1 MVVGRAAY
9 AHSATTAVV
18 ADSAAAIIR
27 EQVFLKVE
35 INEEDPDTINIQIFA
50 RQEFILFTLEL
61 PEDEELPPTCWDR
74 CCTGS
79 RDPCHACTVQRVFIT
94 KNLQRARNWGIEIVR
109 GLLFPLFSRFG
120 SEVFSTI
127 TLLIAAISVI
137 LALPTF
143 IRDAKE
149 GQLASLEIVR
159 LATSLAFL
167 FLAIFDFAYSI
178 RSCLLGRAILS
189 CCRTGRG
196 NKRKPAGKQ
205 KQTIQGCCC
214 KRPDF
219 TEINPGNV
227 VQTDK
232 AKQTKWSKVQHFF
245 TKYLLDIVRVLI
257 IEALIYPNVICD
269 ILDNASSRTYRGTAW
284 ERFIFARFVFTAAK
298 IIVLVYIVRLLVVG
312 TTVAS
317 LEKIRRG
324 GGFVEP
330 SDNVKQESKTGCFSM
345 FSEHNGKRRARKA
358 MVLEVFFLMHVFGQM
373 LTQGLMLGAIW
384 AKVEYENPNPTP
396 PGVVF
401 ISPFTWTMIVLAFVL
416 PIFGTFTFFIS
427 TYVWAQEFPLDFMIT
442 MLSALK
448 KSGIFDR
455 KKHALDHVQKIE
467 DIVKKV
473 ETDLGKRKLNIC
485 LKIFFPFY
493 TPHLSIIACLYDI
506 ILLSFAIFFF
516 LGQINPRAKYIS
528 DDMFQ
533 NVTTPAYPEV
543 IESTSLIY
551 DSGWLLFYFIGVSL
565 VNVANIVVV
574 IIGLWWMVVVPMIW
588 PLLFIII
595 CPSMCIWQAILKP
608 MIKSCKERP
617 QSYNPSR

>member
-1 MVVGRAAY
+1 M
-9 AHSATTAVV
+9 
-18 ADSAAAIIR
+18 
-27 EQVFLKVE
+27 FLKVE
-35 INEEDPDTINIQIFA
+35 INEEDPDTMNIQIFA
-50 RQEFILFTLEL
+50 RREFILFALEL

-94 KNLQRARNWGIEIVR
+94 KNLQRARNWGVEIIR

-120 SEVFSTI
+120 SEIFSTI
-127 TLLIAAISVI
+127 SLFIAAISVI

-149 GQLASLEIVR
+149 DQLASLEIVR

-167 FLAIFDFAYSI
+167 LLAIIDFVYST
-178 RSCLLGRAILS
+178 RSCLLGRAVLA
-189 CCRTGRG
+189 CCNSRSRG
-196 NKRKPAGKQ
+196 QKRKPATGRQ

-214 KRPDF
+214 KRPADF
-219 TEINPGNV
+219 TEINPGNI

-232 AKQTKWSKVQHFF
+232 KEQTKWSKVSDFF

-284 ERFIFARFVFTAAK
+284 ERFIFARFIFTAAK
-298 IIVLVYIVRLLVVG
+298 VIVLVYIVRLLVVG
-312 TTVAS
+312 TTVVS

-324 GGFVEP
+324 GGFVVP
-330 SDNVKQESKTGCFSM
+330 IDNVEQKKKTGCFSV
-345 FSEHNGKRRARKA
+345 FNEHDGKRRARKA
-358 MVLEVFFLMHVFGQM
+358 MVLEIFFLMHVFGQM
-373 LTQGLMLGAIW
+373 LTQALMLAAIW
-384 AKVEYENPNPTP
+384 AKAEYENPNPTP
-396 PGVVF
+396 RGVVF

-448 KSGIFDR
+448 KSSIFEA
-455 KKHALDHVQKIE
+455 KKHAHAHVQKIE

-485 LKIFFPFY
+485 FKLFFPFY

-506 ILLSFAIFFF
+506 VLLSFAIFFF
-516 LGQINPRAKYIS
+516 VGQVDPRAMYS
-528 DDMFQ
+528 SFNLQ
-533 NVTTPAYPEV
+533 NVTTPAYPMV

-565 VNVANIVVV
+565 VNAANIVVV
-574 IIGLWWMVVVPMIW
+574 IIGLWWMIVVPMTW
-588 PLLFIII
+588 PLLFILI
-595 CPSMCIWQAILKP
+595 CSGMCIWQAILKP
-608 MIKSCKERP
+608 IIKSCKEGS
-617 QSYNPSR
+617 QSYSPDR